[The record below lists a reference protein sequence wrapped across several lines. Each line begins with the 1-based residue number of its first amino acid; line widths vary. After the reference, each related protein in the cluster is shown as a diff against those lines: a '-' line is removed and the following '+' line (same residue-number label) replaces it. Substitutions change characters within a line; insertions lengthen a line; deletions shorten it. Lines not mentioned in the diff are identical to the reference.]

1 MLKNNELTK
10 SCFNLN
16 VMDSSDKSPS
26 NQNELKKHKMA
37 MESNIDFYHYD
48 LATPDGS
55 ITNLNRINEK
65 TAEATVFIQ
74 NISPHFVGFQIDP
87 HLILFNIKSTLAQLG
102 LDGIGLNFELDKKN
116 LCAQVHTKLNAIG
129 PIAIEM
135 LKLLE
140 IGSSL
145 GKLFAA
151 DERRRVRDPDY
162 LSRMFGR
169 SDRRGKPLL
178 SLGGLHG
185 SNDLIL
191 DKLDGRTIVY
201 LTLQNGRVTYDPS
214 ITGFLPTLAKALV
227 TNTKMRDMLRLHQEW
242 NPMMTRNVSEDE
254 ILLVRTL
261 PLHIRTVFA
270 RVVDNLLSPG
280 YHHTSASILQ
290 PDTFASGDIY
300 ELFGSSK
307 REITDIP
314 LEFYTLEPYREHVFF
329 SDRDQ
334 LQTCLEDSKTLF
346 EAFSTAPQPV
356 ENRAAVFIV
365 KGQQLKSLKESDWIT
380 RETRT
385 HEFPGAFH
393 GTRQAL
399 MVERYIEQ
407 QPSYPFLK
415 AIDSGLIT
423 SQGILLTRYFPSP
436 LMKRMLLSDQV
447 QRCLKGIYFQYPS
460 LSHKDFFS
468 AEDRALLHDLEKF
481 AIPVFWVDEATGQI
495 LQYLQKPDR
504 DTGFFVPLAH
514 VDIFLK
520 STVFGIYGSNLLAG
534 DFEQELHH
542 LLAGV
547 LEMRTEMQH
556 PLLHKNTPLALVT
569 GGGPGAMEVGNRV
582 AKDLRILSCANIADF
597 RAKDGSVVNEQLQN
611 PFVEA
616 KMTYRL
622 DKLVERQ
629 ADFHLDFP
637 IFLMGGIGTDFEFS
651 LEEVRRKVGSVNS
664 TPILLFGEPDYWQ
677 QKLSSRFECNLHSG
691 TIQGSEWISNCYY
704 CIQKAEQGLKIYR
717 DFFLGKL
724 PIGKGGPIYEQ
735 GFKVVI

>member
-1 MLKNNELTK
+1 
-10 SCFNLN
+10 
-16 VMDSSDKSPS
+16 
-26 NQNELKKHKMA
+26 
-37 MESNIDFYHYD
+37 MESHLDFYHYD

-55 ITNLNRINEK
+55 VTNLTRINEK
-65 TAEATVFIQ
+65 KAEATVFIQ
-74 NISPHFVGFQIDP
+74 NISPYFVGFQIDP
-87 HLILFNIKSTLAQLG
+87 QLILFNIKSTLAQLG
-102 LDGIGLNFELDKKN
+102 MDGIGLSFELDQKN
-116 LCAQVHTKLNAIG
+116 LCAQVQVQLNAIG
-129 PIAIEM
+129 PIAVEM
-135 LKLLE
+135 LKYLQV
-140 IGSSL
+140 GSSL

-169 SDRRGKPLL
+169 SDRWGKPLL

-191 DKLDGRTIVY
+191 DRVDGRTIAY
-201 LTLQNGRVTYDPS
+201 LTLQNGRVTYDS
-214 ITGFLPTLAKALV
+214 SVYGFLPTLAKALV
-227 TNTKMRDMLRLHQEW
+227 KDTKMRDILRLHQEW
-242 NPMMTRNVSEDE
+242 NPMMTRNVTEDE

-261 PLHIRTVFA
+261 PLHIRTVFG
-270 RVVDNLLSPG
+270 RVVDSLLSPG

-300 ELFGSSK
+300 ELYGQSK

-346 EAFSTAPQPV
+346 EAFSTAPPPV
-356 ENRAAVFIV
+356 ENRAAVFVV
-365 KGQQLKSLKESDWIT
+365 KGQQLKSLKPDDWIM
-380 RETRT
+380 RETRL
-385 HEFPGAFH
+385 HEFPGPFH

-415 AIDSGLIT
+415 AIDSGVIT

-460 LSHKDFFS
+460 LSHLNFFS

-481 AIPVFWVDEATGQI
+481 AIPVYWVDEATGQI
-495 LQYLQKPDR
+495 LQYIQKPDR
-504 DTGFFVPLAH
+504 DSGFFVPLNS
-514 VDIFLK
+514 VETFLK

-534 DFEQELHH
+534 DFEQELRI
-542 LLAGV
+542 LMQGV
-547 LEMRTEMQH
+547 LDMRNEMHHT
-556 PLLHKNTPLALVT
+556 LLSRNTPLALVT

-582 AKDLRILSCANIADF
+582 AKDLHILSCANIVDF
-597 RAKDGSVVNEQLQN
+597 TPKDGAVVNEQLQN

-629 ADFHLDFP
+629 AEFHLDFP
-637 IFLMGGIGTDFEFS
+637 ILLMGGIGTDFEYC
-651 LEEVRRKVGSVNS
+651 LEEVRRKVGSVEP
-664 TPILLFGEPDYWQ
+664 TPILLFGEADYWR
-677 QKLSSRFECNLHSG
+677 KKITSRFECNLHSG
-691 TIQGSEWISNCYY
+691 TIKGSEWISNCFY
-704 CIQKAEQGLKIYR
+704 CIQKAEQGIKVYH
-717 DFFLGKL
+717 DYFMGKL
-724 PIGKGGPIYEQ
+724 PIGKNGPIYAD
-735 GFKVVI
+735 GFKIVE

>member
-1 MLKNNELTK
+1 
-10 SCFNLN
+10 
-16 VMDSSDKSPS
+16 
-26 NQNELKKHKMA
+26 
-37 MESNIDFYHYD
+37 MESHLDFYHYD

-55 ITNLNRINEK
+55 VTNLTRINDK

-74 NISPHFVGFQIDP
+74 NISPYFVGFQIDLP
-87 HLILFNIKSTLAQLG
+87 FILFNIKSTLAQLG
-102 LDGIGLNFELDKKN
+102 VDGLGLSFELDQKN
-116 LCAQVHTKLNAIG
+116 LCAQVQVQLNAIG
-129 PIAIEM
+129 PIAVEM
-135 LKLLE
+135 LKYLQV
-140 IGSSL
+140 GSSL

-169 SDRRGKPLL
+169 SDRWGKPLL

-191 DKLDGRTIVY
+191 DRVDGRTIAY
-201 LTLQNGRVTYDPS
+201 LTLQNGRVLYDAS
-214 ITGFLPTLAKALV
+214 IYGFLPTLAKALV
-227 TNTKMRDMLRLHQEW
+227 KDAKMRDMLRLHQEW
-242 NPMMTRNVSEDE
+242 KPMMTRNVSEDE

-261 PLHIRTVFA
+261 PLHIRTVFG
-270 RVVDNLLSPG
+270 RVVDGLLSPG

-300 ELFGSSK
+300 ELYGQSK

-334 LQTCLEDSKTLF
+334 LQTCLEDSQTLF
-346 EAFSTAPQPV
+346 EAFATAPVPI
-356 ENRAAVFIV
+356 ENRSAVFIV
-365 KGQQLKSLKESDWIT
+365 KGQQLKSLKGDDWIT
-380 RETRT
+380 RETRL
-385 HEFPGAFH
+385 HEFPGPFH

-460 LSHKDFFS
+460 LSHLNFFS

-481 AIPVFWVDEATGQI
+481 AIPVYWVDEATGHI
-495 LQYLQKPDR
+495 LQYVQKPDR
-504 DTGFFVPLAH
+504 DSGFFVPLSS
-514 VDIFLK
+514 VDTFLK

-534 DFEQELHH
+534 DFEQELRA
-542 LLAGV
+542 LLQGV
-547 LEMRTEMQH
+547 LEMRSEMHH
-556 PLLHKNTPLALVT
+556 PLLNKNTPLALVT

-582 AKDLRILSCANIADF
+582 AKDLHILSCANIVDF
-597 RAKDGSVVNEQLQN
+597 TAKDGAVVNEQLQN

-629 ADFHLDFP
+629 AEFHLDFP
-637 IFLMGGIGTDFEFS
+637 ILLMGGIGTDFEYC
-651 LEEVRRKVGSVNS
+651 LEEVRRKVGSVES
-664 TPILLFGEPDYWQ
+664 TPILLFGEVDYWR
-677 QKLSSRFECNLHSG
+677 KKMTARFKCNLDSG
-691 TIQGSEWISNCYY
+691 TIKGSEWISNCFY
-704 CIQKAEQGLKIYR
+704 CIQQASQGVKIYR
-717 DFFLGKL
+717 DYFTGTL
-724 PIGKGGPIYEQ
+724 PIGKNGPIYEE
-735 GFKVVI
+735 GFKIVD